1 MTHDG
6 YQEMIMRI
14 PNFDYRLLLI
24 IPIIL
29 FLFSAGLLLDQYS
42 RTGEW
47 FHRSIE
53 MKGGTIITINT
64 EARMDL
70 DAVESE
76 LRKTTADFKV
86 RETRSFEGY
95 STLIEI
101 GSDVESGD
109 ILSDL
114 GSAGID
120 TSDNSVQQIGS
131 SLGSSFWMQAQFG
144 IIIAFIFMG
153 IIVFI
158 IFRSLV
164 PSIAVILSA
173 MFDILMTIAFMQVF
187 GIELSLAGFAAL
199 LMLIGYSVDTDIM
212 LTSRL
217 LRESETRE
225 MNEKIRGALKT
236 GLTMTLTTMGA
247 LVAMILSPISS
258 VLTSIALVLFI
269 GLVFDL
275 ANTWFMNSVLLR
287 MYVERRGPE

>member
-1 MTHDG
+1 MKVPDF
-6 YQEMIMRI
+6 
-14 PNFDYRLLLI
+14 NYRLLLI
-24 IPIIL
+24 IPVIL
-29 FLFSAGLLLDQYS
+29 FLFSAGLLLEQYS

-47 FHRSIE
+47 FQRSIE
-53 MKGGTIITINT
+53 MRGGTIITINGET
-64 EARMDL
+64 QMDL
-70 DAVESE
+70 EAIENE
-76 LRKTTADFKV
+76 LLKTTTDFKV

-101 GSDVESGD
+101 GSEVEPED
-109 ILSDL
+109 ILSDIE
-114 GSAGID
+114 SAGID
-120 TSDNSVQQIGS
+120 TSDNSVQQIGT
-131 SLGSSFWMQAQFG
+131 SLGSSFWMQAQIG

-153 IIVFI
+153 IIVFV

-173 MFDILMTIAFMQVF
+173 MFDILMTLAFMQMF

-217 LRESETRE
+217 LKESETKE
-225 MNEKIRGALKT
+225 MREKIRRALKT
-236 GLTMTLTTMGA
+236 GLTMTLTTLGA
-247 LVAMILSPISS
+247 LTALMLSSISS
-258 VLTSIALVLFI
+258 ILTSIALVLFI
-269 GLVFDL
+269 GLIFDL